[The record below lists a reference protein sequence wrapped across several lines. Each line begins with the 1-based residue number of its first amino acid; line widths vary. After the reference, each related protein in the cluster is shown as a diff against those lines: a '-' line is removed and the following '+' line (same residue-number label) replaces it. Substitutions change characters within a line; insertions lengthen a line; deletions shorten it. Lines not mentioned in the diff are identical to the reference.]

1 MAKKKKVT
9 ERNSVS
15 SGTYRPKNQRYG
27 SQYGA
32 SSSQNYGS
40 SNPYG
45 STSPVYGYSNAL
57 NQHLSSNQTPYS
69 GGLVNTGGGVGGTF
83 NPNSPTP
90 GYSSPTGNYPEPG
103 WPEPGDA
110 EIPTSPS
117 QSPTIPD
124 IFFPSPSGDMPPS
137 ELPPV
142 LIENLSLTPPGS
154 GFNFSMPDLEAPE
167 ISRIDIPNA
176 GPLGFYS
183 VNEGAAGWSGR
194 GGNVDDLD
202 RFVAGKVGGPEPVR
216 FRAAFG

>member
-1 MAKKKKVT
+1 
-9 ERNSVS
+9 
-15 SGTYRPKNQRYG
+15 
-27 SQYGA
+27 
-32 SSSQNYGS
+32 
-40 SNPYG
+40 
-45 STSPVYGYSNAL
+45 
-57 NQHLSSNQTPYS
+57 
-69 GGLVNTGGGVGGTF
+69 
-83 NPNSPTP
+83 
-90 GYSSPTGNYPEPG
+90 
-103 WPEPGDA
+103 
-110 EIPTSPS
+110 
-117 QSPTIPD
+117 
-124 IFFPSPSGDMPPS
+124 MPPF